1 MSNGLKPEEIGSYN
15 FGDVTA
21 AAEGFDPDQGR
32 AELVAGTHKF
42 RVCGWGQG
50 DKAKPA
56 YELYAAQSAK
66 WDGQNY
72 TINKLLVRFRCIE
85 GPCKGAITTDFV
97 PVPGAGIPLPVVGFQ
112 NLCAHFHAALGFD
125 LPAGRYMPAEMIAEA
140 ATGRDPFLLIVN
152 RDVMI
157 RIEQQRD
164 ASRQLKFRDDGTP
177 DLAPAFFGYARVGSV
192 PATVASSRPPQA
204 RPTNGSAAAAYQ
216 QPAAPVAAAVADFD
230 V

>member
-1 MSNGLKPEEIGSYN
+1 MSNGLKPEEIGAYV
-15 FGDVTA
+15 FGDATA
-21 AAEGFDPDQGR
+21 AADFDPDSQGR
-32 AELVAGTHKF
+32 ADLAPGWHKF
-42 RVCGWGQG
+42 RIGGWGQG

-56 YELYAAQSAK
+56 YELYPSQSAK
-66 WDGQNY
+66 WDGQQY
-72 TINKLLVRFRCIE
+72 AINKLLVRFRCVD

-97 PVPGAGIPLPVVGFQ
+97 PIPGAGCPLPVAGFQ
-112 NLCAHFHAALGFD
+112 NQCAHFFKAIGFD
-125 LPAGRYMPAEMIAEA
+125 LPPGQYVPAGLRLEQIE
-140 ATGRDPFLLIVN
+140 GREC
-152 RDVMI
+152 MI

-164 ASRQLKFRDDGTP
+164 ASRLPKFNDDGTP
-177 DLAPAFFGYARVGSV
+177 AMAPAFFGYARVGSV